1 MLTDLCA
8 WTEEFLRRLLD
19 AFPQRLIFAGLQG
32 SYGRGEAT
40 PESDIDLVVILDHV
54 GLPELETYRGLVRGM
69 DQGALACG
77 FLCGRVELDRW
88 PRYDLMQ
95 LVWDTRPLY
104 GTLEGLH
111 EFTPDDVDMAIQ
123 IGASALYHSA
133 VHCFLYDNDPSTA
146 LPALEKSAFPTYR
159 FFLIWLIA
167 LFSRRETWA

>member
-111 EFTPDDVDMAIQ
+111 EFTPDDVDMA
-123 IGASALYHSA
+123 
-133 VHCFLYDNDPSTA
+133 P
-146 LPALEKSAFPTYR
+146 PR
-159 FFLIWLIA
+159 
-167 LFSRRETWA
+167 SRRWKRAPFSWPAWSSSVVQALTRPRVGKPLCPMAPGPAAQRKNMNG